1 MPSNDNTLKAANV
14 YRVVQV
20 EKTKAPDGMEGDNWH
35 LYVIGR
41 GNSKIEGKK
50 PGTLN
55 QVTQHANAV
64 AEDLNSRAGSRGS
77 SVYASRQQKK

>member
-1 MPSNDNTLKAANV
+1 MPSNDNTLKVTNT
-14 YRVVQV
+14 YRVVNV
-20 EKTKAPDGMEGDNWH
+20 EKTEAPDGMEGDNWH

-55 QVTQHANAV
+55 QVTEHAETV
-64 AEDLNSRAGSRGS
+64 AEDLNSRAGAKSGS
-77 SVYASRQQKK
+77 IYVSRQKK